1 MPNIRMPDGV
11 VVSFP
16 DDMPKE
22 EIVKAIQDAQ
32 KRVDE
37 ENDYVFS
44 DEVAIKDE
52 EKSFKGDVTRGFKSA
67 YYGSQLGFNYYTRDL
82 YHNLANV
89 PGFFL
94 SDKDKEDARKD
105 VDDGGL
111 VKRLAKKSYDTLKDF
126 EEIQEKKFEKIK
138 AKAPD
143 TFLTKLYT
151 GVGAAPGMASQ
162 YAGAIGLLRS
172 PVAGV
177 AAVDA
182 VRASDEGVKEAL
194 IEGSKGALLGK
205 YTELAASLAPVSRMV
220 SLGALGFGMEAPD
233 PEQRIVNSLTF
244 AGLGAIGP
252 ITGKRTFIERDI
264 SKIIDAN
271 QRRKIKKELDSYV
284 SDINKNH
291 AKTIDMYEAF
301 ELKKKGYLN
310 EINTLNAKLKKI
322 KDPFKKQ
329 QIQDNIAGVN
339 KSLRSVRAS
348 QGKLKKDIELLDDF
362 LVDHDLFVTPLTK
375 QFIDE
380 RSPSEFRLDSVRKV
394 KTKDDK
400 FDLKR
405 TYKDLPDKFINT
417 IERTIS
423 PGEFAS
429 KNYPVFKKYIDE
441 LNIYRVTTEGVVK
454 KFLDNPKFFDGKLGI
469 TALRYGKQEASDG
482 GMLVRFNRL
491 SKQEKEDLIPK
502 TFKIESEYAKF
513 IEVPKKDRVF
523 DKFDSD
529 GTVTDSYLKQL
540 ALNDDQILAYKDIM
554 DGFEKGRKLY
564 NAMAKEYGGY
574 RIDPIARRPNFFP
587 HIFTGNYRIFIK
599 EKSTGKLI
607 DTSSHVSKATAEITK
622 KQLQKKYPASE
633 YEMNVRTVKRNIDS
647 DDSIH
652 AFTIVNQFLN
662 KDKHSKLRKEFKEIE
677 SDIIAKRGF
686 NMHKLPR
693 RRYDEVKGYLGT
705 KAGKKGVDD
714 YNLAIKLYMEG
725 LVKSAYGFRLR
736 GILNKIAN
744 EPLPGQNKSLK
755 NLYPNSVKAGEIYY
769 NRALGRDKNGITKLI
784 NEIENKTPELRTAYG
799 KVAGLANHFYLLQ
812 LNIRFALAQG
822 IQPYQMIPS
831 KMAHLSELAGKN
843 SVEAIA
849 DAYTTVALIQK
860 ELIRP
865 NKFSQAL
872 IKEGAKKATIN
883 DNFLREFAGPEY
895 YQKGNFADKGTFPK
909 RINFLIG
916 RNLASNMEQFSR
928 LNAVLMFGHHLK
940 RLGASEK
947 EAIKKA
953 WQMADT
959 YMVRY
964 DAFERAPIFQALGTP
979 GRALGQFKTFVT
991 NYFAQ
996 MVEGLKGV
1004 PKGQVSQISALVVGS
1019 LLTAGAGGMLGAQ
1032 AIDGIIN
1039 KINKLLEKNY
1049 PTWSEWLLRMDL
1061 PDWVY
1066 FGVPSAILN
1075 SDMTATVSA
1084 PTFAPGDII
1093 SVPAYDFAKNA
1104 ASGFITIMDYYV
1116 NDVLVNKLYDIGVK
1130 PTREP
1135 FIGKIPPATTT
1146 LRDAFK
1152 NVTPN
1157 SMHGLIDEW
1166 FQKNSSNPYYVS
1178 GGNARIQRNTSD
1190 RISRVFLTSYSL
1202 REARIIKV
1210 LNAQRLSDKTAS
1222 LNFDKV
1228 MDFLADN
1235 YFKTGEPFIIPEFL
1249 YQYMIDLGYTDESI
1263 ERSLNRRIKNRIMD
1277 AKQKM
1282 EKGGINLKEEP
1293 FYEMLD

>member
-1 MPNIRMPDGV
+1 MPTIKMPDGV

-16 DDMPKE
+16 DDMPQE
-22 EIVKAIQDAQ
+22 EIRKAIEDSQ

-37 ENDYVFS
+37 EANYVFS

-52 EKSFKGDVTRGFKSA
+52 EKSFKGNVTRGFKSA

-82 YHNLANV
+82 YHNLANI
-89 PGFFL
+89 PGFVL

-126 EEIQEKKFEKIK
+126 EEIQTKKFEKIK

-143 TFLTKLYT
+143 TFMTKLYT
-151 GVGAAPGMASQ
+151 GVGAAPGMAAQ
-162 YAGAIGLLRS
+162 YAGAIGVLKS

-177 AAVDA
+177 AAVDF
-182 VRASDEGVKEAL
+182 VRASDEGMKQAL
-194 IEGSKGALLGK
+194 IEGAKGAVLGK
-205 YTELAASLAPVSRMV
+205 YTELAASLAPASRMI
-220 SLGALGFGMEAPD
+220 SLGALGFGMDAPD

-252 ITGKRTFIERDI
+252 ITGKKTFIERDI

-271 QRRKIKKELDSYV
+271 QRRKIKKELDSYIK
-284 SDINKNH
+284 DTTKNH
-291 AKTIDMYEAF
+291 AKTVEMYEAF
-301 ELKKKGYLN
+301 ELKKRGYLN
-310 EINTLNAKLKKI
+310 DIEKLNVKLKKTRQ
-322 KDPFKKQ
+322 PLKKEQ
-329 QIQDNIAGVN
+329 LKANIEGIN
-339 KSLRSVRAS
+339 KSLRGVRAS
-348 QGKLKKDIELLDDF
+348 QGKLKKDIKVLDDF

-375 QFIDE
+375 QLIDE
-380 RSPSEFRLDSVRKV
+380 RSPSEFRLDSIRKV

-400 FDLKR
+400 FDLKP
-405 TYKDLPDKFINT
+405 TYKDLPDKLVNT
-417 IERTIS
+417 IERTIT

-454 KFLDNPKFFDGKLGI
+454 KFLDNPTFVDGKMGI

-491 SKQEKEDLIPK
+491 TKQEKEDLIPK
-502 TFKIESEYAKF
+502 TFKIESDYAKF
-513 IEVPKKDRVF
+513 IEVPKKDRVYDNF
-523 DKFDSD
+523 DVD
-529 GTVTDSYLKQL
+529 GNVRDSYLKQL
-540 ALNDDQILAYKDIM
+540 ALSDDQILAYKDIM
-554 DGFEKGRKLY
+554 NGFETGRKLY
-564 NAMAKEYGGY
+564 NAMAKEHGGY
-574 RIDPIARRPNFFP
+574 RIDAISRRPNFFP

-599 EKSTGKLI
+599 EKSSGKLL
-607 DTSSHVSKATAEITK
+607 DTSSHVSRATAEITK
-622 KQLQKKYPASE
+622 KQLLKKYPQSE
-633 YEMNVRTVKRNIDS
+633 YDMNIRTVKRNIDS

-652 AFTIVNQFLN
+652 AFTVVNQFLS
-662 KDKHSKLRKEFKEIE
+662 KDKHSKLKKEFKEIE
-677 SDIIAKRGF
+677 SDIIAKQGF

-705 KAGKKGVDD
+705 KAGKKGIDD

-736 GILNKIAN
+736 GTLNKIAN

-755 NLYPNSVKAGEIYY
+755 NLYPNSIKAGEIYY
-769 NRALGRDKNGITKLI
+769 NRAMGRDKNGITKLI

-799 KVAGLANHFYLLQ
+799 SVAGLANHFYLLQ

-843 SVEAIA
+843 SVDAIA

-860 ELIRP
+860 ELIKPSR
-865 NKFSQAL
+865 FSQAL
-872 IKEGAKKATIN
+872 IKEGTKKATIN

-928 LNAVLMFGHHLK
+928 LNAVLMFGHHLR

-947 EAIKKA
+947 EAVKKA

-964 DAFERAPIFQALGTP
+964 DAFERAPIFQAMGTP

-1004 PKGQVSQISALVVGS
+1004 PKGQYSQISALVVGS

-1039 KINKLLEKNY
+1039 KLNKIRETNY
-1049 PTWSEWLLRMDL
+1049 STWSEWLLSQDL
-1061 PDWVY
+1061 PDWIY
-1066 FGVPSAILN
+1066 FGIPSAALN
-1075 SDMTATVSA
+1075 ADMTATVAA

-1093 SVPAYDFAKNA
+1093 SVPAYDFAKK
-1104 ASGFITIMDYYV
+1104 ASLGFLTIMDYYV
-1116 NDVLVNKLYDIGVK
+1116 NDVLVNKLYDVGVK
-1130 PTREP
+1130 PTRKP
-1135 FIGKIPPATTT
+1135 FVGQIPPATTA

-1152 NVTPN
+1152 SVTPN

-1166 FQKNSSNPYYVS
+1166 FQANSSNPYYVS
-1178 GGNARIQRNTSD
+1178 GGNGRIQRNISD

-1202 REARIIKV
+1202 RESRAIKV
-1210 LNAQRLSDKTAS
+1210 LNAKRVSDKTAS
-1222 LNFDKV
+1222 LNFGKV
-1228 MDFLADN
+1228 MDYLADS

-1249 YQYMIDLGYTDESI
+1249 YQYLTDEGYTEETI
-1263 ERSLNRRIKNRIMD
+1263 ERSLERRIKNRLTD
-1277 AKQKM
+1277 GKQQM
-1282 EKGGINLKEEP
+1282 EKGGISPREEP
-1293 FYEMLD
+1293 FYDMLD